1 MILFPHSEIRESQK
15 EFMDDI
21 LECLKNKK
29 HLLAHAP
36 TGIGK
41 TAAVLST
48 CLPFAIKNKKTI
60 MFLTTRH
67 TQHKIVI
74 ETLKKI
80 STNHKKEIK
89 VADFI
94 GKKWMCLHP
103 GVTQL
108 SSSEFAEYCSKH
120 IEKKT
125 CDLFNNI
132 KNKGKLSIETK
143 LLLEGI
149 KEPLAVEKIK
159 QLCKEKSLCPY
170 EITSLIAKDA
180 QIIIGDYFHM
190 LDPHI
195 RDSLLKKANKQ
206 LEDVIIIFDEAHNLP
221 SRSRD
226 LLTNKLSLFIIDNA
240 IKEAQRLGFEQIAES
255 ITEIKNRLNE
265 LLQKTKLEENERIVK
280 KEEFIFDNHEQI
292 IGDLNF
298 IGEQILE
305 TKKSSFCNFVSSFLE
320 SWLGPE
326 EGFTRILTKD
336 FDKKGNPVVILS
348 YRCLNPSI
356 LLKPLAD
363 TSLIIGMSGTLM
375 PLEMYKHL
383 LDIDAE
389 IKEYKDPFPKTNRIN
404 IIIPKTTTKFTHR
417 NEEMYTKIATLS
429 SAVINHIPGNS
440 AIFFP
445 SYDIRD
451 KVNTHFQKL
460 CEKTSFLEHPGL
472 LKEEKEE
479 LLENF
484 KKYKET
490 GAVLLGA
497 SSGSLGEGI
506 DLPGDFLKAVL
517 IVGLPL
523 SKPSL
528 ETKELIKYYQERFN
542 RGWDYGY
549 LYPAMIKSIQNA
561 GRCIRTKKDRGII
574 AFMDE
579 RYIWPNY
586 YKCFPKDWEIKIT
599 NYPVK
604 QIKEF
609 FNTNN

>member
-15 EFMDDI
+15 EFMDDV
-21 LECLKNKK
+21 LSALKENK

-41 TAAVLST
+41 TAAILST

-80 STNHKKEIK
+80 SKIHKKRIK

-94 GKKWMCLHP
+94 GKKWMCLHS
-103 GVTQL
+103 GVAQL
-108 SSSEFAEYCSKH
+108 SSSEFSEYCSKH
-120 IEKKT
+120 IEKRT
-125 CDLFNNI
+125 CDFFSNI
-132 KNKGKLSIETK
+132 KKKGKLSIESR
-143 LLLEGI
+143 LLLEDI
-149 KEPLAVEKIK
+149 KEPLEVERIK
-159 QLCKEKSLCPY
+159 ELCKDKQLCPY
-170 EITSLIAKDA
+170 EMTSLIAKEA
-180 QIIIGDYFHM
+180 NIIIGDYFHI
-190 LDPHI
+190 LDPFI
-195 RDSLLKKANKQ
+195 RDSFLKKANKE
-206 LEDVIIIFDEAHNLP
+206 LRDVIIIFDEAHNLP

-226 LLTNKLSLFIIDNA
+226 LLTSKISLFIVDSA
-240 IKEAQRLGFEQIAES
+240 IKEAQKMGFNEIAES
-255 ITEIKNRLNE
+255 IGTIKDKLNK
-265 LLQKTKLEENERIVK
+265 LVQDTKLEENERLVK
-280 KEEFIFDNHEQI
+280 KEEFLFENYEQL

-298 IGEQILE
+298 IGEQVLE
-305 TKKSSFCNFVSSFLE
+305 TKRTSFCNSVASFLE

-336 FDKKGNPVVILS
+336 FDKRGNPVIILS

-356 LLKPLAD
+356 LIKPLID
-363 TSLIIGMSGTLM
+363 NSLIIGMSGTLM
-375 PLEMYKHL
+375 PLEMYQDL
-383 LDIDAE
+383 LEIDAE
-389 IKEYKDPFPKTNRIN
+389 LKEYKDPFPKTNRLN
-404 IIIPKTTTKFTHR
+404 LIIPKTTTKFTHR
-417 NEEMYTKIATLS
+417 NEEMYNKIGSLS
-429 SAVINHIPGNS
+429 SAIINHIPGNS
-440 AIFFP
+440 VIFFP

-451 KVNTHFQKL
+451 KINNHFQRL
-460 CEKTSFLEHPGL
+460 CEKTSFLEQQGL
-472 LKEEKEE
+472 TKEEKEE
-479 LLENF
+479 LIENF

-517 IVGLPL
+517 VIGLPL
-523 SKPSL
+523 SKPNL

-574 AFMDE
+574 IFMDE

-586 YKCFPKDWEIKIT
+586 FKCFPKDWEIKIT

-609 FNTNN
+609 FEEK